1 MQKKMWRHFVAARV
15 KIECSVEHTGYTWT
29 GEGDVLKPE
38 YGEETA
44 FKMEFFMRE
53 ESGKV

>member
-1 MQKKMWRHFVAARV
+1 MAAGV
-15 KIECSVEHTGYTWT
+15 KIECTVEHTGYMWT
-29 GEGDVLKPE
+29 GEGDVLRPE

-44 FKMEFFMRE
+44 FKMEFSMRE